1 MMTLSAIG
9 QGILLGLA
17 LSFSLGP
24 AFFGLIQTSLRYG
37 YRSGI
42 AMAAGIFISDLIYLL
57 LAFFGISQII
67 MDPKYAIIVGI
78 SGGVLLIAYGAAQM
92 IKKTVVQNVENAET
106 IELSGNPT
114 IGGMALRGFLMNMF
128 NPFVIFLW
136 IGAIGLASKN
146 FNHQLPLIITF
157 FCATLATVFGTDIL
171 KSLAAGRIKHYL
183 NETTIHKVNII
194 AGLILIISGIVL
206 IVRVFVEKPWQNPH

>member
-9 QGILLGLA
+9 QGMLLGVA

-24 AFFGLIQTSLRYG
+24 AFFGLIQISLRYG

-67 MDPKYAIIVGI
+67 MNKEYALVVGI
-78 SGGVLLIAYGAAQM
+78 SGGVLLIVYGIAQIVKKPEIQNIDSVETLDSAA
-92 IKKTVVQNVENAET
+92 
-106 IELSGNPT
+106 PT

-136 IGAIGLASKN
+136 IGTIGLASKN
-146 FNHQLPLIITF
+146 FNHDFSLIVTF
-157 FCATLATVFGTDIL
+157 FSATLATVFGTDIL
-171 KSLAAGRIKHYL
+171 KSLAAGRIKYYI
-183 NETTIHKVNII
+183 NETTIHKINMI
-194 AGLILIISGIVL
+194 AGLILIICGLVL
-206 IVRVFVEKPWQNPH
+206 IVRVFVERPWEQLH